1 MDRDTE
7 LKRVMLSINEL
18 NYGCH
23 IRDLGDKDHL
33 VVSRKGENGRLYAPW
48 IWLSISSRGEWFF
61 QIMDEVGFLIPRNSS
76 VANVAVGVI
85 KELNGCME
93 ITQETIAKYSLKKIN
108 IFKDGI
114 QLDVDYSQQE
124 SK

>member
-1 MDRDTE
+1 MDRDSE
-7 LKRVMLSINEL
+7 LKKVMLRINEL

-48 IWLSISSRGEWFF
+48 IWLSISSRNEWFF
-61 QIMDEVGFLIPRNSS
+61 QIMDEVGFLIPSANNI
-76 VANVAVGVI
+76 ANVAVGVI
-85 KELNGCME
+85 SELNGCME
-93 ITQETIAKYSLKKIN
+93 ITQETIEKYALIEIN
-108 IFKDGI
+108 IYKDGN
-114 QLDVDYSQQE
+114 QLDVDYSQQK